1 MQRTLRALAAGI
13 IGLVLGASAQAVTL
27 TTSAALSGPTE
38 NPANSSPGTGTAYVT
53 LDTIAHTLRV
63 NVTFGGLTANTTA
76 SHIHCCITA
85 PGNASVATVV
95 PAFPGFPLGV
105 TSGSY
110 NQVLDTTQA
119 STWNATFITNNGGT
133 PAGAEAALANGL
145 ATGQAYLN
153 IHTSAYPGGEI
164 RGFLQ
169 TTVPAPV
176 NSAIP
181 TLTEWGLVVLAALIA
196 AATFW
201 TARRRRA

>member
-1 MQRTLRALAAGI
+1 MQRTLRAFAAGI
-13 IGLVLGASAQAVTL
+13 IGLVVGVSAQALTL
-27 TTSAALSGPTE
+27 NTSASLSGPNE
-38 NPANSSPGTGTAYVT
+38 NPANSSPGIGTAFVT
-53 LDTIAHTLRV
+53 LDTTAHTLHV
-63 NVTFGGLTANTTA
+63 NVTFSGLTANTTA
-76 SHIHCCITA
+76 AHIHCCTTP
-85 PGNASVATVV
+85 PGNAPVATVV

-145 ATGQAYLN
+145 ATGQTYLN
-153 IHTSAYPGGEI
+153 IHTAAIPAGEI

-169 TTVPAPV
+169 ATAPAPV

-181 TLTEWGLVVLAALIA
+181 TLTEWGLIGLALLIA
-196 AATFW
+196 GATFW
-201 TARRRRA
+201 TARRRA

>member
-1 MQRTLRALAAGI
+1 MQRTLRAFAAGI
-13 IGLVLGASAQAVTL
+13 IGLVVGVSAQAVTL
-27 TTSAALSGPTE
+27 STTASLAGPNE
-38 NPANSSPGTGTAYVT
+38 NPANSSPGTGTAFVI
-53 LDTIAHTLRV
+53 LDTTAHTLRV

-76 SHIHCCITA
+76 AHIHCCTTA
-85 PGNASVATVV
+85 PGNAPVATVV

-119 STWNATFITNNGGT
+119 STWNATFVTNNGGT

-145 ATGQAYLN
+145 ATGQSYLN
-153 IHTSAYPGGEI
+153 IHTAAFPGGEI

-169 TTVPAPV
+169 AAAPAPV

-181 TLTEWGLVVLAALIA
+181 TLTEWGLVGLALLIA
-196 AATFW
+196 GATFW
-201 TARRRRA
+201 TARRRA